1 MVLEILFGITI
12 ISTLTL
18 GYTTYNQMQKV
29 ERLESWV
36 EEFSQRIL
44 DTKKILDILDS
55 ESKFESDDEI
65 GTVFEGIQETVNQ
78 LNKITEKD
86 I

>member
-55 ESKFESDDEI
+55 EGKFESDDEI
-65 GTVFEGIQETVNQ
+65 GTVFEGIQETVNE

>member
-1 MVLEILFGITI
+1 MVVEILFGITI

-55 ESKFESDDEI
+55 EGKFESDDEI
-65 GTVFEGIQETVNQ
+65 GTVFEGIQETVNE

>member
-44 DTKKILDILDS
+44 DTRKYSIY
-55 ESKFESDDEI
+55 
-65 GTVFEGIQETVNQ
+65 
-78 LNKITEKD
+78 
-86 I
+86 